1 MAPKEGDPLVLNV
14 PAPKSVEGKVLQF
27 SRATMPERL
36 EACRFCHVLTPRVLV
51 SRVKGD
57 PSWDRLPCCDWC
69 FRCIRRLSEDFRGL

>member
-1 MAPKEGDPLVLNV
+1 MASKPGDPHIINLPV
-14 PAPKSVEGKVLQF
+14 PKAGEGKILEF

-36 EACRFCHVLTPRVLV
+36 EPCRFCHVLTPRVLV

-69 FRCIRRLSEDFRGL
+69 FRTIRRLSDDFKGL